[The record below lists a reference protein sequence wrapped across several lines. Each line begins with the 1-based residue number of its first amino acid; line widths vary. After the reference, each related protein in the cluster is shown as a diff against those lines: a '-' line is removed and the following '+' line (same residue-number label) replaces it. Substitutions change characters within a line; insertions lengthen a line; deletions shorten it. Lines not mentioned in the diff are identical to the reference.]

1 MVALWPAGIEYRE
14 NKDQREST
22 MRACCRLAKGSAVSR
37 AVEVLRCHLG
47 YQLNYSAQ
55 LERKSIA
62 EKMASVFL
70 SPQRLSVEK
79 VNSFGT
85 TLNPAYCI
93 PIPEEK

>member
-1 MVALWPAGIEYRE
+1 MVALWPSGIEYRE
-14 NKDQREST
+14 NKDQPEST
-22 MRACCRLAKGSAVSR
+22 MRTCCRLAKRNSVSR

-55 LERKSIA
+55 LERKGIA
-62 EKMASVFL
+62 QKMASVFL

-85 TLNPAYCI
+85 YFKLCTLYTHC
-93 PIPEEK
+93 

>member
-1 MVALWPAGIEYRE
+1 MH
-14 NKDQREST
+14 T
-22 MRACCRLAKGSAVSR
+22 CCRLAKRSSVSR

-55 LERKSIA
+55 LERKGMA
-62 EKMASVFL
+62 EKMVSVFL

-85 TLNPAYCI
+85 YFKPCTLYMHC
-93 PIPEEK
+93 